1 MVLGASKGL
10 GAGGVGGD
18 GLLASSIVVDSIVI
32 EFVFCAS
39 SQKKG
44 FGGTG
49 GRRGG
54 EVEVRINV
62 FG

>member
-32 EFVFCAS
+32 GCVFCES

-44 FGGTG
+44 LGGIG
-49 GRRGG
+49 V
-54 EVEVRINV
+54 VEVRIKL